1 MDLLSA
7 LSKVPHGKM
16 EGVKSGVKL
25 KPIGRNLE
33 SKKMSQEKNGI
44 SRISVNCLCN
54 FAIVPC
60 CLTF

>member
-25 KPIGRNLE
+25 KPIGRNLD
-33 SKKMSQEKNGI
+33 SKKMSRKNGI
-44 SRISVNCLCN
+44 SRISVNCLRN

-60 CLTF
+60 CFNF